1 MAKLNTDTSI
11 VDYLKSQGKDSSY
24 SARKQIASSMGIT
37 NYSGT
42 ASQNTQMLKTL
53 KSQESASKNTITET
67 KAEPKAE
74 TKVEPKAETPVTT
87 NNIKGV
93 SDEVSQKLN
102 SSFTQSD
109 ESIARDKAVG
119 DALQNFTNIASKG
132 SIVSGSVY
140 DILGSPFQVP
150 PEVTEADA
158 YLKQQLEKIQS
169 GKTSYTDQI
178 KDMMDKIVNR
188 EKFSYDVDTDPLFQ
202 QALSSA
208 MKSGN
213 QAMQDTIGQA
223 SALTG
228 GYGSTYATSAGNQAY
243 NSFIEDAYDNL
254 PQYYQMALEAYQ
266 LEGEEMYRQL
276 DMYNTADDKEYGR
289 YVTAYDA
296 TSQYRNRLYDEA
308 YSIFRDGKADA
319 VSTANLQL
327 QEHGQLSSDAYNLFN
342 ATSNYADSQYERE
355 YSSWYDSINI
365 AMQQAQM
372 QNSDYWND
380 SNQKFQASESEK
392 QREWQSSE
400 NQTDR
405 DWKTSEAEKERNFT
419 ASENAKNRAVKSSG
433 GGGGLGSEKE
443 LSEYKQTAL
452 EKYDTGGQ
460 KEYDKYLDSLP
471 SDVDV
476 EAIAGYVFGY
486 EDEDGNKVDGYGGLP
501 ISERTYTVV
510 DDGGWNLFG
519 IDDNMVVRDQY
530 DNEYTL
536 AELRE
541 IDEELAKELSKN
553 SYKVGSTYTKKSK

>member
-119 DALQNFTNIASKG
+119 DALQNYTNIASKD
-132 SIVSGSVY
+132 SIISGSVY
-140 DILGSPFQVP
+140 DILGSQFQVP
-150 PEVTEADA
+150 DEIAQADI
-158 YLKQQLEKIQS
+158 YIKEQLAKIQS
-169 GKTSYTDQI
+169 GKTSYTDDV
-178 KDMMDKIVNR
+178 KNMMDKIANR

-202 QALSSA
+202 QALASA

-327 QEHGQLSSDAYNLFN
+327 QEHSQLSSDAYNLFN

-405 DWKTSEAEKERNFT
+405 DWKTTESQKDRDWQTSEAEKERNFT
-419 ASENAKNRAVKSSG
+419 ASENAKNRAVKSSNSSNG
-433 GGGGLGSEKE
+433 GSDGYYASKDQKAE
-443 LSEYKQTAL
+443 AL
-452 EKYDTGGQ
+452 EAYLNGGTDALADYVDSQKGGMNTGELLQYVESQTVPQGTVIKKTNQ
-460 KEYDKYLDSLP
+460 TINWGGWFGGIDSDDEYEITYPGEKPKKVTAADLP
-471 SDVDV
+471 
-476 EAIAGYVFGY
+476 EAIRKKANGL
-486 EDEDGNKVDGYGGLP
+486 DE
-501 ISERTYTVV
+501 
-510 DDGGWNLFG
+510 
-519 IDDNMVVRDQY
+519 
-530 DNEYTL
+530 NETF
-536 AELRE
+536 
-541 IDEELAKELSKN
+541 
-553 SYKVGSTYTKKSK
+553 TW